1 MATLRSLLEGLIEV
15 SHRQE
20 SIFTELK
27 GLKSDNPRVLVLNR
41 NQVLVKEMA
50 LNLED
55 SLRALAKRQPMVSER
70 VTKELNK
77 INDYL
82 ESSLSDLKNRD
93 VRRAAANQQFVMTGF
108 NDLAV
113 MLMESLKNVQQKMS
127 QQNQKSQSKSGQSC
141 SNPNKSGNSGKTK
154 MGKGSKL
161 SEAQKQLGEQL
172 QKMQQG
178 QQQGKQG
185 QQGEKSGS
193 NGEPKS
199 GNGKESKQGQQG
211 GKSGGK
217 EQGRTLDQDLVEMTL
232 LQEQLRRQI
241 QELRKEA
248 LKNGNTGD
256 AANLHKL
263 EQLME
268 EQEKNLVN
276 KTLDER
282 SVQRQKEIM
291 TRLLEHEKAERKQ
304 GQEDNRESQQG
315 KPKEIVV
322 PDEIRLETQKR
333 IKQKEQLQRIPPAL
347 NPYYEEK
354 IKQLPRQR

>member
-1 MATLRSLLEGLIEV
+1 
-15 SHRQE
+15 
-20 SIFTELK
+20 
-27 GLKSDNPRVLVLNR
+27 
-41 NQVLVKEMA
+41 
-50 LNLED
+50 
-55 SLRALAKRQPMVSER
+55 
-70 VTKELNK
+70 
-77 INDYL
+77 
-82 ESSLSDLKNRD
+82 
-93 VRRAAANQQFVMTGF
+93 
-108 NDLAV
+108 
-113 MLMESLKNVQQKMS
+113 
-127 QQNQKSQSKSGQSC
+127 
-141 SNPNKSGNSGKTK
+141 

-178 QQQGKQG
+178 QQQGQQG
-185 QQGEKSGS
+185 QKGDKSGTT
-193 NGEPKS
+193 GEPKS
-199 GNGKESKQGQQG
+199 GKGNDSKQGQQG
-211 GKSGGK
+211 NKSGGK
-217 EQGRTLDQDLVEMTL
+217 EAGRSLEQDLVEMAL

-263 EQLME
+263 EELME

-276 KTLDER
+276 KTLDEK

-304 GQEDNRESQQG
+304 GEEDNRESQQG
-315 KPKEIVV
+315 KSKDLLV

-333 IKQKEQLQRIPPAL
+333 VKQKEQLQRIPPAL